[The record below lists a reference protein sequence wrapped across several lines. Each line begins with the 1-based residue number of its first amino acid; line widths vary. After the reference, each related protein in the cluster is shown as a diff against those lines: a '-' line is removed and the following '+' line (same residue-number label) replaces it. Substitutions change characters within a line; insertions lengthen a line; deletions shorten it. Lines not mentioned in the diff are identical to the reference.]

1 MENNA
6 TRIKVLSTEC
16 GFDACGIASADF
28 LPSDS
33 DYLKQWISNGFNG
46 DMAYM
51 ENHQTLRENPRNL
64 MPEAKS
70 VVVVLLNYYSTL
82 RFQPD
87 TPQIAKWRKC
97 INSSHTIV
105 PKKVNITATPAF
117 FRR

>member
-51 ENHQTLRENPRNL
+51 
-64 MPEAKS
+64 
-70 VVVVLLNYYSTL
+70 
-82 RFQPD
+82 
-87 TPQIAKWRKC
+87 
-97 INSSHTIV
+97 
-105 PKKVNITATPAF
+105 
-117 FRR
+117 